1 MNWYVESKLKAPTS
15 FEFRINSVTHL
26 ITSLKKFLL
35 FYILYNGP
43 LNINHYISS
52 KI

>member
-43 LNINHYISS
+43 LNINHYISP